1 MKRLTVLVLTGPT
14 LLSLAFAAFPQA
26 SFAQSN
32 PFVGTWQ
39 LNLAKSKFSPG
50 PPPRSQTVDV
60 QAVDVQVEGQGLKVT
75 TNGVGAEGNPTGIA
89 FALVFD
95 GIPHPT
101 GNPNF
106 DAGTA
111 ARLDAYTLITSR
123 SKAGK
128 LVSIQTV
135 VVSPDGKTLTI
146 TTTGPYANG
155 PINNIQVYDKQ

>member
-1 MKRLTVLVLTGPT
+1 MKRRTVLVLTGTT
-14 LLSLAFAAFPQA
+14 LSSLAFAAFPDA

-50 PPPRSQTVDV
+50 PPPKSQTIN
-60 QAVDVQVEGQGLKVT
+60 VEAEAQGLKVT
-75 TNGVGAEGNPTGIA
+75 TNGVGAEGNPTSIA
-89 FALVFD
+89 FSLVFD
-95 GIPHPT
+95 GMPHPT

-111 ARLDAYTLITSR
+111 AQLDAHTLITSR
-123 SKAGK
+123 TKAGK

-135 VVSPDGKTLTI
+135 VVSPDGKTLTT

-155 PINNIQVYDKQ
+155 PINNAQVYDKQ

>member
-1 MKRLTVLVLTGPT
+1 MKRLTVRVLTGT
-14 LLSLAFAAFPQA
+14 ILLSLAFVAFPQA

-50 PPPRSQTVDV
+50 PPPRSQTVDA
-60 QAVDVQVEGQGLKVT
+60 QAEGQGLKVT
-75 TNGVGAEGNPTGIA
+75 TNGVGAEGNPTSIA

-95 GIPHPT
+95 GMPHPT

-106 DAGTA
+106 DAGTT

-123 SKAGK
+123 TKAGK

-135 VVSPDGKTLTI
+135 VVSPDGQTLTI